1 MKRPTLLLILVI
13 LASIFLFFLLNLL
26 LGSVHIPFRSVWNIL
41 WGNTDES
48 IIWQNIIW
56 KSRVPQALTALVA
69 GAGLS
74 VSGLQMQT
82 VFRNPLAGP
91 SVLGISSGASLGVAC
106 VVLLSGA
113 MGGVALS
120 KLGYMG
126 EVALSI
132 AAIIGALSVMAL
144 IVYVSQ
150 KVKGNVTLLIIG
162 VMIGYVASAIIGVL
176 KYFSV
181 EEDIRAYVIWGLG
194 SFARVSGDQ
203 MILFVCIMAVLL
215 PLSFLLIKTMNLL
228 LLGDG
233 YARNLGLNIK
243 RARLLV
249 ISCSGVLVAIVTAYC
264 GPIMFIGL
272 AVPHLCRAIFH
283 TSDHRILMPATLLV
297 GASLALV
304 CNLIARMPGFEGALP
319 VNSVT
324 ALVGAPV
331 VASVLFRKRKGELE
345 EYLRIENKEVLKQ
358 ETIHIEK
365 LSIGYP
371 GKGDVKVVASDI
383 CAGINSGELTCLLGA
398 NGVGK
403 STLLRTLSAFQPKLS
418 GEIRIQGKEIGSY
431 TDKQLSK
438 VISVVLT
445 EKCDIR
451 NMTSVEL
458 IGLGRSPY
466 TGFWGTLS
474 KEDKEVVDHA
484 INLVGISHL
493 AHRMVHT
500 LSDGERQKVMIAKA
514 LSQETPVIFLD
525 EPTAFLDFPSKVE
538 MMQLLHQLSRQTDK
552 TIFLSTH
559 DLELAL
565 QIADKIW
572 LMDKANGVTIGTP
585 EDLSLDGTLSSFF
598 ARKGIVFDLETGLFR
613 VNNEY
618 TSQIRIVGHGQ
629 KYAMVRKALQRNGI
643 LANRNVES
651 DVYIE
656 TGDLKGDGTFV
667 LHPVNGE
674 AVTVQ
679 TIDELLAEIVKIL

>member
-1 MKRPTLLLILVI
+1 M
-13 LASIFLFFLLNLL
+13 
-26 LGSVHIPFRSVWNIL
+26 
-41 WGNTDES
+41 
-48 IIWQNIIW
+48 
-56 KSRVPQALTALVA
+56 
-69 GAGLS
+69 
-74 VSGLQMQT
+74 
-82 VFRNPLAGP
+82 
-91 SVLGISSGASLGVAC
+91 
-106 VVLLSGA
+106 
-113 MGGVALS
+113 
-120 KLGYMG
+120 
-126 EVALSI
+126 
-132 AAIIGALSVMAL
+132 
-144 IVYVSQ
+144 
-150 KVKGNVTLLIIG
+150 
-162 VMIGYVASAIIGVL
+162 
-176 KYFSV
+176 
-181 EEDIRAYVIWGLG
+181 
-194 SFARVSGDQ
+194 
-203 MILFVCIMAVLL
+203 
-215 PLSFLLIKTMNLL
+215 
-228 LLGDG
+228 
-233 YARNLGLNIK
+233 
-243 RARLLV
+243 
-249 ISCSGVLVAIVTAYC
+249 
-264 GPIMFIGL
+264 
-272 AVPHLCRAIFH
+272 
-283 TSDHRILMPATLLV
+283 
-297 GASLALV
+297 
-304 CNLIARMPGFEGALP
+304 
-319 VNSVT
+319 
-324 ALVGAPV
+324 
-331 VASVLFRKRKGELE
+331 
-345 EYLRIENKEVLKQ
+345 KQ

-365 LSIGYP
+365 LSIGYR

-514 LSQETPVIFLD
+514 LAQETPVIFLD

-572 LMDKANGVTIGTP
+572 LMDKVNGVTIGTP

-667 LHPVNGE
+667 LHSVNGE

>member
-1 MKRPTLLLILVI
+1 M
-13 LASIFLFFLLNLL
+13 
-26 LGSVHIPFRSVWNIL
+26 
-41 WGNTDES
+41 
-48 IIWQNIIW
+48 
-56 KSRVPQALTALVA
+56 
-69 GAGLS
+69 
-74 VSGLQMQT
+74 
-82 VFRNPLAGP
+82 
-91 SVLGISSGASLGVAC
+91 
-106 VVLLSGA
+106 
-113 MGGVALS
+113 
-120 KLGYMG
+120 
-126 EVALSI
+126 
-132 AAIIGALSVMAL
+132 
-144 IVYVSQ
+144 
-150 KVKGNVTLLIIG
+150 
-162 VMIGYVASAIIGVL
+162 
-176 KYFSV
+176 
-181 EEDIRAYVIWGLG
+181 
-194 SFARVSGDQ
+194 
-203 MILFVCIMAVLL
+203 
-215 PLSFLLIKTMNLL
+215 
-228 LLGDG
+228 
-233 YARNLGLNIK
+233 
-243 RARLLV
+243 
-249 ISCSGVLVAIVTAYC
+249 
-264 GPIMFIGL
+264 
-272 AVPHLCRAIFH
+272 
-283 TSDHRILMPATLLV
+283 
-297 GASLALV
+297 
-304 CNLIARMPGFEGALP
+304 
-319 VNSVT
+319 
-324 ALVGAPV
+324 
-331 VASVLFRKRKGELE
+331 
-345 EYLRIENKEVLKQ
+345 
-358 ETIHIEK
+358 
-365 LSIGYP
+365 
-371 GKGDVKVVASDI
+371 
-383 CAGINSGELTCLLGA
+383 
-398 NGVGK
+398 
-403 STLLRTLSAFQPKLS
+403 RTLSAFQPKLS

>member
-1 MKRPTLLLILVI
+1 M
-13 LASIFLFFLLNLL
+13 
-26 LGSVHIPFRSVWNIL
+26 
-41 WGNTDES
+41 
-48 IIWQNIIW
+48 
-56 KSRVPQALTALVA
+56 
-69 GAGLS
+69 
-74 VSGLQMQT
+74 
-82 VFRNPLAGP
+82 
-91 SVLGISSGASLGVAC
+91 
-106 VVLLSGA
+106 
-113 MGGVALS
+113 
-120 KLGYMG
+120 
-126 EVALSI
+126 
-132 AAIIGALSVMAL
+132 
-144 IVYVSQ
+144 
-150 KVKGNVTLLIIG
+150 
-162 VMIGYVASAIIGVL
+162 
-176 KYFSV
+176 
-181 EEDIRAYVIWGLG
+181 
-194 SFARVSGDQ
+194 
-203 MILFVCIMAVLL
+203 
-215 PLSFLLIKTMNLL
+215 
-228 LLGDG
+228 
-233 YARNLGLNIK
+233 
-243 RARLLV
+243 
-249 ISCSGVLVAIVTAYC
+249 
-264 GPIMFIGL
+264 
-272 AVPHLCRAIFH
+272 
-283 TSDHRILMPATLLV
+283 
-297 GASLALV
+297 
-304 CNLIARMPGFEGALP
+304 
-319 VNSVT
+319 
-324 ALVGAPV
+324 
-331 VASVLFRKRKGELE
+331 
-345 EYLRIENKEVLKQ
+345 KQ

-371 GKGDVKVVASDI
+371 SKGDVKVVASDI

-403 STLLRTLSAFQPKLS
+403 STLLRTFSAFQPKLS

-514 LSQETPVIFLD
+514 LAQETPVIFLD

-572 LMDKANGVTIGTP
+572 LMDKVNGVTIGTP
-585 EDLSLDGTLSSFF
+585 EDLSLDGTLSGFF

>member
-1 MKRPTLLLILVI
+1 M
-13 LASIFLFFLLNLL
+13 
-26 LGSVHIPFRSVWNIL
+26 
-41 WGNTDES
+41 
-48 IIWQNIIW
+48 
-56 KSRVPQALTALVA
+56 
-69 GAGLS
+69 
-74 VSGLQMQT
+74 
-82 VFRNPLAGP
+82 
-91 SVLGISSGASLGVAC
+91 
-106 VVLLSGA
+106 
-113 MGGVALS
+113 
-120 KLGYMG
+120 
-126 EVALSI
+126 
-132 AAIIGALSVMAL
+132 
-144 IVYVSQ
+144 
-150 KVKGNVTLLIIG
+150 
-162 VMIGYVASAIIGVL
+162 
-176 KYFSV
+176 
-181 EEDIRAYVIWGLG
+181 
-194 SFARVSGDQ
+194 
-203 MILFVCIMAVLL
+203 
-215 PLSFLLIKTMNLL
+215 
-228 LLGDG
+228 
-233 YARNLGLNIK
+233 
-243 RARLLV
+243 
-249 ISCSGVLVAIVTAYC
+249 
-264 GPIMFIGL
+264 
-272 AVPHLCRAIFH
+272 
-283 TSDHRILMPATLLV
+283 
-297 GASLALV
+297 
-304 CNLIARMPGFEGALP
+304 
-319 VNSVT
+319 
-324 ALVGAPV
+324 
-331 VASVLFRKRKGELE
+331 
-345 EYLRIENKEVLKQ
+345 KQ

-371 GKGDVKVVASDI
+371 SKGDVKVVASDI

-572 LMDKANGVTIGTP
+572 LMDKVNGVTIGTP

>member
-1 MKRPTLLLILVI
+1 M
-13 LASIFLFFLLNLL
+13 
-26 LGSVHIPFRSVWNIL
+26 
-41 WGNTDES
+41 
-48 IIWQNIIW
+48 
-56 KSRVPQALTALVA
+56 
-69 GAGLS
+69 
-74 VSGLQMQT
+74 
-82 VFRNPLAGP
+82 
-91 SVLGISSGASLGVAC
+91 
-106 VVLLSGA
+106 
-113 MGGVALS
+113 
-120 KLGYMG
+120 
-126 EVALSI
+126 
-132 AAIIGALSVMAL
+132 
-144 IVYVSQ
+144 
-150 KVKGNVTLLIIG
+150 
-162 VMIGYVASAIIGVL
+162 
-176 KYFSV
+176 
-181 EEDIRAYVIWGLG
+181 
-194 SFARVSGDQ
+194 
-203 MILFVCIMAVLL
+203 
-215 PLSFLLIKTMNLL
+215 
-228 LLGDG
+228 
-233 YARNLGLNIK
+233 
-243 RARLLV
+243 
-249 ISCSGVLVAIVTAYC
+249 
-264 GPIMFIGL
+264 
-272 AVPHLCRAIFH
+272 
-283 TSDHRILMPATLLV
+283 
-297 GASLALV
+297 
-304 CNLIARMPGFEGALP
+304 
-319 VNSVT
+319 
-324 ALVGAPV
+324 
-331 VASVLFRKRKGELE
+331 
-345 EYLRIENKEVLKQ
+345 KQ

-371 GKGDVKVVASDI
+371 SKGDVKVVASDI

-514 LSQETPVIFLD
+514 LAQETPVIFLD

-572 LMDKANGVTIGTP
+572 LMDKVNGVTIGTP
-585 EDLSLDGTLSSFF
+585 EDLSLDGTLSGFF
-598 ARKGIVFDLETGLFR
+598 ARKGMVFDLETGLFR

-656 TGDLKGDGTFV
+656 TGNLKGDGTFV